1 MKTITGKTIH
11 HTKSHEIQAPIFSMS
26 LVKYSIILIPVWI
39 MSMTGC
45 GYSIIGGNPPLPRQ
59 AQSIGIYPV
68 ENHTFVAGLDTK
80 TNAEIKK
87 LLEANASVEILPAN
101 LADLQLTISMNE
113 IKSKS
118 SGLDS
123 LQNAGGV
130 IFYLSGSAEI
140 KERGNGAMIWKEQ
153 NLSVEMIESSSNNL
167 VSNSLE
173 LSQENLDELSRLF
186 AEKIYHRLFLDF

>member
-1 MKTITGKTIH
+1 
-11 HTKSHEIQAPIFSMS
+11 
-26 LVKYSIILIPVWI
+26 
-39 MSMTGC
+39 MTGC

-101 LADLQLTISMNE
+101 LADLQLSISMNE